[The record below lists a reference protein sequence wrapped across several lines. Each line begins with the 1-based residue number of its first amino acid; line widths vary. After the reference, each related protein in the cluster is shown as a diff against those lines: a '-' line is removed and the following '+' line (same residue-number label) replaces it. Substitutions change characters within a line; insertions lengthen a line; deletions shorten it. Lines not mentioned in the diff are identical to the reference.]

1 LKLARENRAWGYTWM
16 QAALANFQHE
26 EGRGT
31 NAIVLKAAGLE
42 PGPIRHQGMTWTEFL
57 KVRWQVLGATD
68 FFTVE
73 LWTARGLIRHHV
85 SFAIRLA
92 KREVQ
97 IAGVVPESL
106 SDNSYGSCFD

>member
-1 LKLARENRAWGYTWM
+1 
-16 QAALANFQHE
+16 
-26 EGRGT
+26 
-31 NAIVLKAAGLE
+31 
-42 PGPIRHQGMTWTEFL
+42 
-57 KVRWQVLGATD
+57 
-68 FFTVE
+68 
-73 LWTARGLIRHHV
+73 V